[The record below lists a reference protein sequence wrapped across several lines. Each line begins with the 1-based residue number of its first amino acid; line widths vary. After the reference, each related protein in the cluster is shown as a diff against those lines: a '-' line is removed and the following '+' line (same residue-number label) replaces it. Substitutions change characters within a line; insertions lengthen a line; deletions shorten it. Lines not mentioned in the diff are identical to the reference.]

1 MSGSLAGLLLSLSDF
16 TSLGVDGGAPAQQA
30 LFQLAGDGIGDHDEH
45 QQQRDAGED
54 AGRVVGRGS
63 LVDEQAKPLHR
74 RSEEHTSE
82 LQSLMRISYA
92 VFGLKK
98 KHNNRSN

>member
-74 RSEEHTSE
+74 RRSEERRVGKE
-82 LQSLMRISYA
+82 CISTC
-92 VFGLKK
+92 
-98 KHNNRSN
+98 RSRWWAYN